1 MHKQKK
7 AIKGPQTHHKDPKIN
22 NNSKTSQLDTF
33 TGIIDINSKGVGFL
47 EVEGREEDIEI
58 QNERLNLALD
68 KDEVEVRLLSE
79 KVKDREQG
87 EVTKILKLSK
97 RTFVGVLNASG
108 QKPILVP
115 DNRKMYKHIVVT
127 EFPTHKTM
135 AELDGNKALVEITNW
150 TDSTRDPEGKIISL
164 LGKKGDHEAEMQS
177 IILDKGFESKY
188 PEDVEREAEKIEKSE
203 KPIPENEIAKRKDM
217 RGVLTCTIDPVDAKD
232 FDDAISFKELGK
244 NTSGHEL
251 YEIGVH
257 IADVSHYVRPGTA
270 LDDEAKNRGFSVYL
284 VDRTIPMLP
293 EVLSN
298 DLCSLNPHEDKLAFS
313 AIFEIDETGRVL
325 KRWFGKTIINSD
337 NRFSYEGAQDILDK
351 DKNNSSKN
359 NAAHSNKHSS
369 DKDKVGNTAEA
380 AAKFLGPLTT
390 LNKIAKILQ
399 TKKFAAGAIDFDT
412 EEVKFEL
419 DKNGKPIRV
428 FKKQRLDTHKLVE
441 EYMLLANREV
451 AEFIDKHIAKKIGS
465 DPVFIYRIHDLP
477 DQDRLANLSIF
488 AKALGFHMPHGSKIS
503 ADDISKLLKQV
514 TGTTQESL
522 IKTAAIR
529 SMAKAVYSTRNIGH
543 FGLAFKYYTHFTSPI
558 RRYADLLVHRLLES
572 HLDGT
577 KINSNELASY
587 QRTAVHI
594 TEKEIA
600 AADAERSS
608 IKYKQ
613 VEFMSE
619 KIGQTFKG
627 TITGVTEWGVYVEDE
642 ETKCEGMVSVRALS
656 DDYYELHEKQY
667 ALVGRKNKKRYTLG
681 DKVNFKI
688 IKTDLYRKTID
699 CELI

>member
-1 MHKQKK
+1 MHNK
-7 AIKGPQTHHKDPKIN
+7 KGPQKPQKHEKNAYI
-22 NNSKTSQLDTF
+22 
-33 TGIIDINSKGVGFL
+33 GIIDINSKGIGFL
-47 EVEGREEDIEI
+47 EVAGREEDIEI
-58 QNERLNLALD
+58 QNEKLHLALD
-68 KDEVEVRLLSE
+68 KDEVEIKILPG
-79 KVKDREQG
+79 KIKGREQG
-87 EVTKILKLSK
+87 EVTKILKQSK

-108 QKPILVP
+108 PKPILIP
-115 DNRKMYKHIVVT
+115 DNRKMYKNIVVT
-127 EFPTHKTM
+127 ESPSDKTS
-135 AELDGNKALVEITNW
+135 ADLDGNKALVQIINW
-150 TDSTRDPEGKIISL
+150 TDPTRDPEGKILVL

-188 PEDVEREAEKIEKSE
+188 PEKVEQEAAAIEKRE
-203 KPIPENEIAKRKDM
+203 KPIPQSDIAKRKDL
-217 RGVLTCTIDPVDAKD
+217 RNTLTCTIDPADAKD
-232 FDDAISFKELGK
+232 FDDAISFKELGEQNGVK
-244 NTSGHEL
+244 M

-270 LDDEAKNRGFSVYL
+270 LDEEAKNRGFSVYL

-293 EVLSN
+293 EILSN
-298 DLCSLNPHEDKLAFS
+298 DLCSLNPNEDKLAFS
-313 AIFEIDETGRVL
+313 AIFEIDANAKIH
-325 KRWFGKTIINSD
+325 KRWFGKTVINSN
-337 NRFSYEGAQDILDK
+337 NRFSYEGAQDILDGHKGSPKSGNNKK
-351 DKNNSSKN
+351 DQ
-359 NAAHSNKHSS
+359 
-369 DKDKVGNTAEA
+369 VGNTPA
-380 AAKFLGPLTT
+380 AAQLFATPLTT

-399 TKKFAAGAIDFDT
+399 TKKFAAGAIDFES

-419 DKNGKPIRV
+419 DKDGKPLRV
-428 FKKQRLDTHKLVE
+428 FKKERLDTHKLVE

-451 AEFIDKHIAKKIGS
+451 AEFIDKHVAKKIGH

-477 DQDRLANLSIF
+477 DQDRLANLSVF
-488 AKALGFHMPHGSKIS
+488 ARALGFHMPHGSKIT

-529 SMAKAVYSTRNIGH
+529 SMAKAIYSTRNIGH

-577 KINSNELASY
+577 KIDPNELANY

-613 VEFMSE
+613 VEFMSD
-619 KIGQTFKG
+619 KIGKLLQG
-627 TITGVTEWGVYVEDE
+627 TITGVTEWGVYVEDD
-642 ETKCEGMVSVRALS
+642 ETKAEGMVSVRALS
-656 DDYYELHEKQY
+656 DDYYELQEKQY
-667 ALVGRKNKKRYTLG
+667 ALVGRKTKKRYTLG
-681 DKVNFKI
+681 DKVKFKI
-688 IKTDLYRKTID
+688 TKTDLDRKTID
-699 CELI
+699 CELV

>member
-1 MHKQKK
+1 MHSKKQS
-7 AIKGPQTHHKDPKIN
+7 QKDHEKVRHD
-22 NNSKTSQLDTF
+22 SKTASPHKTVVR
-33 TGIIDINSKGVGFL
+33 GVIDLNSKGIGYF
-47 EVEGREEDIEI
+47 EVEGCDEDIEI
-58 QNERLNLALD
+58 QNEKLNLALD
-68 KDEVEVRLLSE
+68 KDEVEIRILPG
-79 KVKDREQG
+79 KIKGREQG
-87 EVTKILKLSK
+87 EVVNIIKKSK

-108 QKPILVP
+108 LKPILIP
-115 DNRKMYKHIVVT
+115 DNRKMYKNIVVT
-127 EFPTHKTM
+127 ESPSNKSS

-150 TDSTRDPEGKIISL
+150 TDPTRDPEGKILSL

-188 PEDVEREAEKIEKSE
+188 PEKVEQEARVIEKRE
-203 KPIPENEIAKRKDM
+203 KPIPQTEISKRKDM
-217 RGVLTCTIDPVDAKD
+217 RQTLTCTIDPADAKD
-232 FDDAISFKELGK
+232 FDDAISFKELGEK
-244 NTSGHEL
+244 NGVKI

-257 IADVSHYVRPGTA
+257 IADVSHYVRPNTA

-293 EVLSN
+293 EILSN
-298 DLCSLNPHEDKLAFS
+298 DLCSLNPNEDKLAFS
-313 AIFEIDETGRVL
+313 AIFEIDTTGKVL
-325 KRWFGKTIINSD
+325 KRWFGKTVINSD
-337 NRFSYEGAQDILDK
+337 KRFSYEEAQEMLSAAE
-351 DKNNSSKN
+351 NNTETTNPANTNSYAVNSITN
-359 NAAHSNKHSS
+359 NPIAQ
-369 DKDKVGNTAEA
+369 
-380 AAKFLGPLTT
+380 KFATPLIT

-399 TKKFAAGAIDFDT
+399 TKKFAAGAIDFES

-419 DKNGKPIRV
+419 DANGKPLRV
-428 FKKQRLDTHKLVE
+428 FKKERLDTHKLVE

-477 DQDRLANLSIF
+477 DQDRLANLSVF
-488 AKALGFHMPHGSKIS
+488 ARALGFHMPHGSKIT
-503 ADDISKLLKQV
+503 ADDISKLIKQV

-577 KINSNELASY
+577 KIHPSELANY

-613 VEFMSE
+613 VEFMSD
-619 KIGQTFKG
+619 KIGKVLQG

-642 ETKCEGMVSVRALS
+642 ETKAEGMVSVRALS

-681 DKVNFKI
+681 DKVTFKI
-688 IKTDLYRKTID
+688 TKTDLDRKTID
-699 CELI
+699 CELT